1 MQQKKNLMPGQAKIE
16 DFDNDDDDDYYYYYY
31 YYYYQWERE
40 NIGT

>member
-16 DFDNDDDDDYYYYYY
+16 DFDNDDD

>member
-16 DFDNDDDDDYYYYYY
+16 DFDNDDDD

>member
-16 DFDNDDDDDYYYYYY
+16 DFDN
-31 YYYYQWERE
+31 YYYQWERE